1 MSYIIKNTA
10 ALINTLMTDAA
21 RKKISQGKFDI
32 AFFQVGDS
40 EVCYDCVSNM
50 DMVDYNVLM
59 PQYNAQ
65 NLSPVPQK
73 NRMHVKYP
81 LFIDST
87 SGSTFGVPFDNSYID
102 SVYNSAAPRGF
113 FTGSTGSSISFSA
126 FTSSAYTINPNF
138 VIQNSGITSGNVI
151 TLSATTIDPSVSG
164 TVTPGMFLT
173 LFSTDSLQPLSAS
186 TPMFTYLVVAVTG
199 DSSTATTIDIQVDR
213 NLPNFASIGLSGL
226 SSTMFYPS
234 GMTVMYDTFTPQP
247 FWANDVFNF
256 ETNCDVSQRN
266 VYIWNMNIPWTES
279 PAGLF
284 SNTYQDYNKFK
295 STGYTNTKE
304 YLGYNS
310 QKGQLD
316 TDSVYY
322 YNSFLEKI
330 TVTPEEQKAIAI
342 IHYTNQSIDN
352 FYGEKFA
359 MEDYDPT
366 NPGNTGQARNFKLSI
381 PWLMWHKNPN
391 ATIGEVFY
399 TDPSGFTTQNLFQV
413 HYMKSKKDLNFNAPG
428 LRYYHLWDTH
438 ANTNGVP
445 NRVGKVFPDLKM
457 IVFDDD
463 EIIASLNYKSN
474 RSWTLPAPKLGLVTP
489 NTFSG
494 VLGGTAGLLTGD
506 TETLF
511 LTYLFENTGFTN
523 SLHCNYYSTITG
535 NNQSLLPGASDILV
549 RFGNEFPFL
558 QENLATIPSGFTAN
572 NIKILAQ
579 KVPSGTTRPSSTLW
593 REINVY
599 SQISATTVN
608 NYLTQTGMTG
618 TTIQITKNMYDTAP
632 IYDLNNYI
640 QLPQIGQTGLT
651 LNFGGEYYFF
661 GNIET
666 DIQATIYVMNFL
678 CNLGQTQFFDSSN
691 PTWNGS
697 TPPYITEVALYN
709 ANKELMVIS
718 KIQSPEKRQ
727 GIQQYP
733 IKLDF

>member
-32 AFFQVGDS
+32 AYFQVGDS

-113 FTGSTGSSISFSA
+113 FTGATGSSISFSA

-151 TLSATTIDPSVSG
+151 TLSATSINPSVSG

-173 LFSTDSLQPLSAS
+173 LFSTDNLQPLSAS

-213 NLPNFASIGLSGL
+213 NLPNFASIGLSGS

-463 EIIASLNYKSN
+463 EIIAALNYKSN

-593 REINVY
+593 REIDVY

-608 NYLTQTGMTG
+608 SYLTQTGMTG

-632 IYDLNNYI
+632 TYDLNNYI

>member
-1 MSYIIKNTA
+1 
-10 ALINTLMTDAA
+10 MTDAA

-32 AFFQVGDS
+32 AYFQVGDS
-40 EVCYDCVSNM
+40 EVCYNCVSNM
-50 DMVDYNVLM
+50 DMVNYNVLM

-87 SGSTFGVPFDNSYID
+87 SGSTFGIPFDNSYID
-102 SVYNSAAPRGF
+102 NVYNSAAPRGF

-138 VIQNSGITSGNVI
+138 IVDNTTITSGNVL
-151 TLSATTIDPSVSG
+151 TLSATSINPSVSG

-173 LFSTDSLQPLSAS
+173 LFATDTLQPLSAA
-186 TPMFTYLVVAVTG
+186 TPMFTYLVVSVSG
-199 DSSTATTIDIQVDR
+199 DSSTATTINIEVDR
-213 NLPNFASIGLSGL
+213 QLPNFSSLGLSGN
-226 SSTMFYPS
+226 SSTMIYPS

-247 FWANDVFNF
+247 FWATDVFNF

-284 SNTYQDYNKFK
+284 STTYQDFNQFK

-310 QKGQLD
+310 ETGQLD

-330 TVTPEEQKAIAI
+330 TLTPSEQKAIAI

-391 ATIGEVFY
+391 GTIGEVFY
-399 TDPSGFTTQNLFQV
+399 TDPSGFTNQNLFQV
-413 HYMKSKKDLNFNAPG
+413 HYIKSKKDLNFNAPG

-463 EIIASLNYKSN
+463 EIIAALNYKSN
-474 RSWTLPAPKLGLVTP
+474 RCWTLPAPKLGLVTP

-506 TETLF
+506 TETLY

-523 SLHCNYYSTITG
+523 SLHCNYYSKITG
-535 NNQSLLPGASDILV
+535 NDQSLLPGASDILV

-558 QENLATIPSGFTAN
+558 QENLSLIPSGFTAT

-579 KVPSGTTRPSSTLW
+579 KVPSGTTRPSSTAW

-599 SQISATTVN
+599 PQISASTTN
-608 NYLTQTGMTG
+608 NYLTQSGITG

-651 LNFGGEYYFF
+651 LNFGGEYYFY

-691 PTWNGS
+691 PTWDGS
-697 TPPYITEVALYN
+697 TPPYVTEVALYN